1 MTTAINGDHDT
12 GNTHTRV
19 LAVLDARNNGCS
31 WTEAAQR
38 AGYTNKGSAYRAAMT
53 YLKRNLASTVS
64 ELRAQ
69 QDQRHAA
76 KIAVLEDIIL
86 DPEADIMARLRAVD
100 AHTRAEARHAALHG
114 LDFRDEM
121 AAARVMLEAQR
132 VAMVTTA
139 LADALDGAGIGDA
152 QKRQVLLALA
162 GTLEPVTD
170 GEVVQGELA

>member
-1 MTTAINGDHDT
+1 MTSIARDTDPVRVEARALAAIE
-12 GNTHTRV
+12 
-19 LAVLDARNNGCS
+19 ARRDGKT
-31 WTEAAQR
+31 WTEAAQA
-38 AGYTNKGSAYRAAMT
+38 AGFTNKGSAYRAAMT
-53 YLKRNLASTVS
+53 HLKRNLAATAG

-69 QDQRHAA
+69 ADARHAA
-76 KIAVLEDIIL
+76 KISALEDIIFDL
-86 DPEADIMARLRAVD
+86 DADVMARLRAVD

-114 LDFRDEM
+114 LDFKDEM